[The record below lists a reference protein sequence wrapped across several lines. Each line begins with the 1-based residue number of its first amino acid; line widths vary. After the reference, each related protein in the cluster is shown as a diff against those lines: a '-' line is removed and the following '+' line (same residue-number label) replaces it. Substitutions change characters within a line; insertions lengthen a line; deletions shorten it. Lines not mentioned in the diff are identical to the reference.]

1 MGQSDVIL
9 DPVTQEQVDD
19 HFVSQD
25 SLEFYTLL
33 DSCVIDLNN
42 RHNRMKK
49 LANKIGHKTVSEI
62 IYLLEKSS
70 YSTIL
75 YPMIDLESGWND
87 SAYSYAGAIGI
98 AQIMPRTAREYGMP
112 KDDLYDPV
120 KNVTLAIQI
129 FEEHIEHY
137 HYIVEHYALTAY
149 NKGRGGVKKYGAF
162 SGYSQTI
169 LRAKNLN

>member
-62 IYLLEKSS
+62 IYLLEKSL
-70 YSTIL
+70 I
-75 YPMIDLESGWND
+75 
-87 SAYSYAGAIGI
+87 
-98 AQIMPRTAREYGMP
+98 
-112 KDDLYDPV
+112 
-120 KNVTLAIQI
+120 TLSLMKINI
-129 FEEHIEHY
+129 
-137 HYIVEHYALTAY
+137 
-149 NKGRGGVKKYGAF
+149 
-162 SGYSQTI
+162 
-169 LRAKNLN
+169 